1 MYNTQEI
8 VTLLEAIASVKKI
21 SINKLLQG
29 SGLDKNVIYRMKA
42 QNQMPSVDK
51 IVKIADYLDCSV
63 DYLLGRTDIP
73 DNPNLKSQDKEE
85 CLV

>member
-21 SINKLLQG
+21 SINKLLQE